1 MSGEGGC
8 AEPRGSNRSP
18 TTVPM
23 ASPRESLN
31 SSNEPGRSASAKRL
45 FERPSVAPPRL
56 ATDSNNAPASQSFGR
71 VLVVDDEPVLARAF
85 AKVLMHAG
93 YITSVCHDSRDALT
107 MLQNESFEAIVSDIS
122 MPNLSGIDL
131 LKAVRRASRD
141 LPVLLVTG
149 DPNLQTAINALDYGA
164 FKYLLKPV
172 AADHLVRSVRR
183 AVRVYRLAALKRT
196 ALNMLGTGVGE
207 ASDRAGLEASL
218 QRALE
223 SLYPAFQPIVAVC
236 DRSVFGYEALLRTDE
251 PSLPNPGA
259 VLDAAERLDQLERIG
274 RTMRERAVQPIP
286 EASDYHLFLN
296 LHPNDLMD
304 PMLLDP
310 NAPHVQMAERIVL
323 EVTERVSLD
332 SIHDVRQRVQEL
344 REAGF
349 RIAVD
354 DLGAGYAGLSSFVQ
368 LEPDLVK
375 LDMSLTR
382 GVDRNVTKQRLV
394 QSMTQVCRDMGLL
407 IVAEGVETLEERDAL
422 SELGCD
428 LLQGFLFGRPD
439 AELQLPRW

>member
-1 MSGEGGC
+1 MSSF
-8 AEPRGSNRSP
+8 R
-18 TTVPM
+18 VPNDLVVTD
-23 ASPRESLN
+23 P
-31 SSNEPGRSASAKRL
+31 ASAKHL
-45 FERPSVAPPRL
+45 FERASVAPR
-56 ATDSNNAPASQSFGR
+56 SSQGSSDDAGTESVGR

-85 AKVLMHAG
+85 AKILTHAG
-93 YITSVCHDSRDALT
+93 YQTSVCHDSRDALAL
-107 MLQNESFEAIVSDIS
+107 LQNESFEAVVSDIT
-122 MPNLSGIDL
+122 MPNLNGIDL
-131 LKAVRRASRD
+131 LKAVRRYSRD

-172 AADHLVRSVRR
+172 APDHLVRSVRR
-183 AVRVYRLAALKRT
+183 AVRIYRLASLKRT
-196 ALNMLGTGVGE
+196 ALSMLGTGVGE

-223 SLYPAFQPIVAVC
+223 SMWPAFQPIVAVC
-236 DRSVFGYEALLRTDE
+236 DRSLFGYEALLRSDE
-251 PSLPNPGA
+251 PSLPNPNA
-259 VLDAAERLDQLERIG
+259 VLDAGERLDQLDRIG
-274 RTMRERAVQPIP
+274 RTMRERATLPIP

-296 LHPNDLMD
+296 LHPRDLMD

-310 NAPHVQMAERIVL
+310 NSAHVKMADRIVL

-332 SIHDVRQRVQEL
+332 CIVDVRRRVQEL

-375 LDMSLTR
+375 LDMSLIR
-382 GVDRNVTKQRLV
+382 DVDTSTTKQRLV
-394 QSMTQVCRDMGLL
+394 RSMTQVCRDMGLL
-407 IVAEGVETLEERDAL
+407 IVAEGVETTDERNTLA
-422 SELGCD
+422 ELGCD
-428 LLQGFLFGRPD
+428 LLQGYLFGYPD
-439 AELQLPRW
+439 AELRPPTW

>member
-1 MSGEGGC
+1 M
-8 AEPRGSNRSP
+8 PP
-18 TTVPM
+18 
-23 ASPRESLN
+23 PREPFKKTV
-31 SSNEPGRSASAKRL
+31 EPDRRSSAKRL
-45 FERPSVAPPRL
+45 FDRPSVAPPTVSTHSVL
-56 ATDSNNAPASQSFGR
+56 AAAQPTSGR

-85 AKVLMHAG
+85 AKVLAQAG
-93 YITSVCHDSRDALT
+93 YQASICLDSREALAL
-107 MLQNESFEAIVSDIS
+107 LQNESFAAVVSDIS
-122 MPNLSGIDL
+122 MPNLNGIEL

-149 DPNLQTAINALDYGA
+149 DPNLQTAIKALDYGA

-172 AADHLVRSVRR
+172 ASDHLVRSVRR

-196 ALNMLGTGVGE
+196 ALSMLGTGVGE

-236 DRSVFGYEALLRTDE
+236 DQSVFGYEALLRTDE

-259 VLDAAERLDQLERIG
+259 VLDAAERLDQLQRIG

-286 EASDYHLFLN
+286 KASDYHLFLN

-310 NAPHVQMAERIVL
+310 GAPHVQMAERIVL

-332 SIHDVRQRVQEL
+332 SINDVRRRVQEL

-394 QSMTQVCRDMGLL
+394 RSMTEVCRDMGLL
-407 IVAEGVETLEERDAL
+407 IVAEGVETVEERDTLAD
-422 SELGCD
+422 LGCD
-428 LLQGFLFGRPD
+428 LLQGYLFGQPGP
-439 AELQLPRW
+439 ELQEPCW